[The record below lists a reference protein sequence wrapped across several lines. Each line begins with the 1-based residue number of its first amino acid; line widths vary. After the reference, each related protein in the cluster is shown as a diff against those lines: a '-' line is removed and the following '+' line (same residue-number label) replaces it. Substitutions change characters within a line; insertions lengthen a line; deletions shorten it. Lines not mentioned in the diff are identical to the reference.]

1 MEHLIKM
8 DKNDKA
14 VVFSQFLG
22 MLDLLEH
29 DLKKNKIKFVVIL
42 YPILRECKVQ
52 LLKNKE
58 QKLFVRLV
66 QILKLKYF

>member
-1 MEHLIKM
+1 MIALMEHLLKM

-42 YPILRECKVQ
+42 CPILENGRFNTSEIKS
-52 LLKNKE
+52 
-58 QKLFVRLV
+58 
-66 QILKLKYF
+66 

>member
-1 MEHLIKM
+1 MIALMEHLIKM

-29 DLKKNKIKFVVIL
+29 DLKKCLTDLVSH
-42 YPILRECKVQ
+42 
-52 LLKNKE
+52 
-58 QKLFVRLV
+58 LFG
-66 QILKLKYF
+66 KC